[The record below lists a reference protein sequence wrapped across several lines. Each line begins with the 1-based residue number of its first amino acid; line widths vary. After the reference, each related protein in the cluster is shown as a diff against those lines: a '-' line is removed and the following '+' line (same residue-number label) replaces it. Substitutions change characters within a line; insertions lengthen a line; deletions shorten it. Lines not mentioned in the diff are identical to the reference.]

1 MFQGKTILAEE
12 TKTQGQIIYTHTE
25 ESWTLVLREWPQ
37 TKCIEG
43 HHLAWWWKN
52 YLKTY
57 VKKKNSLFRR
67 ISHGILWKG
76 NPCQLNWNP
85 ILWIHSIL
93 MLWYENKMNVLVLSF
108 GRYITNSYGFSYAVF
123 YYMVEL
129 VGGVR
134 FHIVHTYTKKKK
146 NKRKQA
152 CGCKLVVWGIFFSGP
167 VWIII
172 ILWTC
177 L

>member
-93 MLWYENKMNVLVLSF
+93 MLWYENKMNVLVSF
-108 GRYITNSYGFSYAVF
+108 IWKIHYQQLWIFICCFLLYGG
-123 YYMVEL
+123 
-129 VGGVR
+129 VGGRREVSHCT
-134 FHIVHTYTKKKK
+134 HIHQKKK
-146 NKRKQA
+146 QA
-152 CGCKLVVWGIFFSGP
+152 KTSMWV
-167 VWIII
+167 
-172 ILWTC
+172 
-177 L
+177 